1 MDLYKI
7 SNIANNVD
15 WVRTFDFN
23 VLVQPVLMEFG
34 ALIDWT
40 DYSSMNDVI
49 NGCLKSINLPQYT
62 GNFEELLIAGK
73 FHFARVTNP
82 VFQVEMTFR
91 DFANGSLYKKF
102 VNAYILGPNNYS
114 EKTNFAIIV
123 KLNDSPILETYEA
136 QLSDVSQLQLS
147 HENTEIMEFS
157 VSFKMNLP
165 ATLFRNTSNSLFA
178 DASRPANRDSNINSA
193 RNIFSNVIKNGLSLT
208 QNTII
213 DGYKSILDKW

>member
-7 SNIANNVD
+7 SNIANQVD
-15 WVRTFDFN
+15 WVKTFDFN
-23 VLVQPVLMEFG
+23 VLVQPVLAEFG

-49 NGCLKSINLPQYT
+49 NGCLKNINLPQYT

-102 VNAYILGPNNYS
+102 VNAYILGPNNYAD
-114 EKTNFAIIV
+114 KTSFAIIV

-147 HENTEIMEFS
+147 HENAEIMEFS

-165 ATLFRNTSNSLFA
+165 ATLFRNTSNSLLA
-178 DASRPANRDSNINSA
+178 DANKSTNQDVLANNA
-193 RNIFSNVIKNGLSLT
+193 KNIFSNAIKNGLSFA
-208 QNTII
+208 QNSII
-213 DGYKSILDKW
+213 DGYKSILSKW